1 MPWRRLGLIFC
12 PDRLQSWMMSHASL
26 PVPIHLDSDLFRVFF
41 STRDGDARSSIG
53 YVDIDLRYPT
63 SVQNVSTTP
72 VLSPGTPGMYDD
84 SGLGLGSVVRSGSSY
99 RMYYMGWNLGVLA
112 PWRNSIGMAVG
123 DPAKPAFERFAQ
135 GPILDRS
142 PEDPFTLSYP
152 WVMRSGE
159 GDWHMW
165 YGSNTAWG
173 GDKSDMHHVIKHAT
187 SRDGIKWQCSREAAI
202 GFKDAAEYA
211 LARPTVI
218 RDGGTY
224 RMWFACRGERYR
236 LGYAESPDGV
246 TWRRQDDKAGLDPA
260 SDGWDSEMLCY
271 PCVFSH
277 AGKLYIAYNGNGYG
291 RSGFGL
297 AIHEP

>member
-1 MPWRRLGLIFC
+1 MV
-12 PDRLQSWMMSHASL
+12 SHASL
-26 PVPIHLDSDLFRVFF
+26 PVPVHLENDLFRIFF
-41 STRDGDARSSIG
+41 STRDGKARSSIG
-53 YVDIDLRYPT
+53 YVDIDIRNPD
-63 SVQNVSTTP
+63 VIRNIGVTP

-84 SGLGLGSVVRSGSSY
+84 SGIGLGSIVRSEASY
-99 RMYYMGWNLGVLA
+99 RIYYMGWNLGVVA

-123 DPAKPAFERFAQ
+123 DLVEPAFERFAL

-152 WVMRSGE
+152 WVMRRSE
-159 GDWHMW
+159 SDWHMW

-173 GDKSDMHHVIKHAT
+173 DDKSDMHHVIKYAT
-187 SRDGIKWQCSREAAI
+187 SCDGIKWQRSGKTAI
-202 GFKDAAEYA
+202 GFKDPAEYA

-218 RDGGTY
+218 RDRDIY

-236 LGYAESPDGV
+236 LGYAESRNGECWQRSDE
-246 TWRRQDDKAGLDPA
+246 DAGIEPA
-260 SDGWDSEMLCY
+260 IEGWDSEMLCY

-277 AGKLYIAYNGNGYG
+277 ADTLYMTYNGNGYG

-297 AIHEP
+297 AVHEP